1 MEIKC
6 IAVDDEPLA
15 LKKVASFIERMNG
28 PRLLKTFTSALD
40 AIPFLKEE
48 KVDLIFLDIQ
58 MESFTGIQFLET
70 VRSRPQIII
79 TTAFEQYAL
88 KGFDFHVTD
97 YLLKP
102 YSFDRFVQAMDRVM
116 ENLKQANGSEEER
129 DFFFVKTEYRLEKVF
144 FNDILFVEGMRD
156 YLQIVTKSK
165 KIMTLQHFAF
175 MESKLKPPQ
184 FIRVHKSFLVSVNNI
199 ESIERNRIKISDRL
213 IPISMTYRDAF
224 FKAISDKLPPRF
236 NQDRE

>member
-6 IAVDDEPLA
+6 IAIDDEPLA

-70 VRSRPQIII
+70 VASRPQIII

-116 ENLKQANGSEEER
+116 ENLKQTNGSGEER

-144 FNDILFVEGMRD
+144 FNDVLFVEGMRD

-165 KIMTLQHFAF
+165 KIMTLQHFSF
-175 MESKLKPPQ
+175 MESKLKSPQ
-184 FIRVHKSFLVSVNNI
+184 FVRVHKSFLVSVNNI

-213 IPISMTYRDAF
+213 IPISMTYRDTF
-224 FKAISDKLPPRF
+224 FKVIADKLPPGI
-236 NQDRE
+236 NQTRE